1 MQYWSR
7 GLMRAQVDN
16 RLSRPSG
23 SAPFTAAE
31 EAVGLL
37 SARACC
43 WLAPE
48 LLLTMALRSSVAELS
63 LVSQSHSD
71 KTVPSNHS

>member
-1 MQYWSR
+1 MQCWSR
-7 GLMRAQVDN
+7 GLICAQVDN
-16 RLSRPSG
+16 RLSRPPG

-37 SARACC
+37 SVRACC

-48 LLLTMALRSSVAELS
+48 LLLTMALRSFVAELS

-71 KTVPSNHS
+71 KTVLSHHS